1 MKKNVLALTVAGL
14 LSQGV
19 FCGQLW
25 ADNVPDGNTVTGKA
39 MGVNTVNGK
48 VTDEKGEAL
57 PGVVVRCAGQNVQ
70 TDINGEFHVSVN
82 PGEKLTFTYIGYNT
96 VTRSADDNH
105 LNVVMKE
112 DSQTLGEVIVTTQ
125 KKKQSNLEIPV
136 AVSAVTGSV
145 MDKLNLHQM
154 DDVAQFTPGVQI
166 QMQSPNNPG
175 YVIRGVT
182 SDDGAAYAQPRV
194 SVFMD
199 GVSTSRSRGSAVEL
213 FDLER
218 VEVAKGPQGTL
229 FGRGA
234 EIGGISIIRHKPV
247 DELTGE
253 ISMNYGT
260 YNQRQ
265 VTGFINTPI
274 IKEKLANRFAF
285 DYDARDGFI
294 KNEAGGRLNG
304 KSALAFRNSTQWW
317 ANENTSV
324 GLVLDYQHDAYPG
337 TSFHTVN
344 PLYGNSDPNSTA
356 NLEAG
361 KQLGIK
367 RNVGGAL
374 LNITHNMGSRW
385 SLNSITGFRAF
396 DSDEKFDADGTYLPL
411 LLCEEKEKG
420 TQFSQEFRL
429 NYDDKNRFSGFVG
442 ASYFYENS
450 SQDVTAKANLQ
461 YLYPVYIQKS
471 LKAQL
476 GSQMDNV
483 KALLGQSLPAS
494 LQPVVD
500 ATLNELMGKWFPDS
514 PTMDANGKMVPV
526 TATPDFYGDI
536 KAKLAEMNQMLPA
549 NMQMDLDQML
559 AAMGA
564 NGIALQSALKA
575 MSGMPLAT
583 DYTEEGKNYGT
594 NQAVEV
600 FADGTFKI
608 TKHLNLTLGIRGT
621 YESQE
626 TGYSS
631 STVPVLFGKAV
642 LYKPT
647 VNGAKV
653 TAKDSYWSWVGR
665 AALNYMIGRNN
676 IYASVSRGRRPGV
689 LYFNNDPDDFE
700 TLSPEIIYSYEAG
713 VKGSVMQDR
722 LTYDFCAYYYDWYN
736 YQTSVFNQTTSKY
749 EYDDAG
755 RAHSFGLE
763 ASLSYSP
770 CRYLNI
776 FGNWSYIEGRF
787 NDTDDNGVKQE
798 YAGNRFRLTP
808 KNSFA
813 LGFDLNV
820 PTSKS
825 ASVYFRPTYSWKSK
839 VFFEESNE
847 PELTQDAFGLL
858 NFTAGYRFQ
867 PGKIYYEIG
876 AFGKNVLDQKYVVDA
891 GNSGRQIGFPTYVAG
906 TRSVIGVMF
915 KMGF

>member
-14 LSQGV
+14 LSQGA

-25 ADNVPDGNTVTGKA
+25 ADNAPDGNAITGKA

-48 VTDEKGEAL
+48 VTNEQGEAL
-57 PGVVVRCAGQNVQ
+57 PGVVVHCTGQNVQ

-96 VTRSADDNH
+96 ITKSADDNS

-145 MDKLNLHQM
+145 MEKLNLHQM

-166 QMQSPNNPG
+166 QLQSPNNPG

-234 EIGGISIIRHKPV
+234 EIGGISILRHKPV
-247 DELTGE
+247 DYLTSE

-274 IKEKLANRFAF
+274 VKEKLANRFAF
-285 DYDARDGFI
+285 DYDARDGFV

-304 KSALAFRNSTQWW
+304 KNALAFRNSTQWW
-317 ANENTSV
+317 ANDNTSV
-324 GLVLDYQHDAYPG
+324 GLVVDYQHDDYPG

-374 LNITHNMGSRW
+374 LNITHNMGNRW

-420 TQFSQEFRL
+420 TQFSQELRL

-471 LKAQL
+471 IKSQL
-476 GSQMDNV
+476 SSQMDNV
-483 KALLGQSLPAS
+483 KALLGQSLPAAY
-494 LQPVVD
+494 LPMVET
-500 ATLNELMGKWFPDS
+500 TLNQLMSKWFPGS
-514 PTMDANGKMVPV
+514 PTMDTDGKMVPV
-526 TATPDFYGDI
+526 TATPDIYGDL
-536 KAKLAEMNQMLPA
+536 KAALSQLG
-549 NMQMDLDQML
+549 MDLDQTL
-559 AAMGA
+559 VGMGDS
-564 NGIALQSALKA
+564 GKTILGTLQA
-575 MSGMPLAT
+575 MSNMQLST
-583 DYTEEGKNYGT
+583 DYTEQGKNYGT

-608 TKHLNLTLGIRGT
+608 TKHLNFALGIRGT
-621 YESQE
+621 YEQQE

-647 VNGAKV
+647 TNGERV

-700 TLSPEIIYSYEAG
+700 TLNPEIIYSYEGG
-713 VKGSVMQDR
+713 VKGSLMQGR

-770 CRYLNI
+770 CRYLNL
-776 FGNWSYIEGRF
+776 FGNWSYIEGKF
-787 NDTDDNGVKQE
+787 NNCRTASLRQYPHSG
-798 YAGNRFRLTP
+798 
-808 KNSFA
+808 A
-813 LGFDLNV
+813 L
-820 PTSKS
+820 P
-825 ASVYFRPTYSWKSK
+825 APMPAPR
-839 VFFEESNE
+839 
-847 PELTQDAFGLL
+847 
-858 NFTAGYRFQ
+858 
-867 PGKIYYEIG
+867 
-876 AFGKNVLDQKYVVDA
+876 
-891 GNSGRQIGFPTYVAG
+891 VAWQ
-906 TRSVIGVMF
+906 
-915 KMGF
+915 